1 MDKISKE
8 LTILEIES
16 IVEYY
21 KKLRADDST
30 KNKFSVFGIK
40 TQWNLKKNMDILSQ
54 AVASYEEFKNE
65 KEKELNEKYFN
76 DEKSDPT
83 QVKQIVNGEET
94 EVPGRQV
101 KKEYMEEFKKEH
113 MQMITELYKLSSEKV
128 TLELFPINLDHEI
141 ENIADDTGLTM
152 DDLDFLSIFK

>member
-1 MDKISKE
+1 ME
-8 LTILEIES
+8 L
-16 IVEYY
+16 
-21 KKLRADDST
+21 
-30 KNKFSVFGIK
+30 
-40 TQWNLKKNMDILSQ
+40 
-54 AVASYEEFKNE
+54 NE

-141 ENIADDTGLTM
+141 DNIVDDTGLTM